1 MGLNLNRRRR
11 HQCSDHKV
19 GLQIARFSSQSTRS
33 TLTYWWKSYVESR
46 ATPMVSRSSGKQFKD
61 VTLLLLDV
69 FTGEGCL
76 RPLGIV
82 ECECGLQTHRLDG
95 GQ

>member
-1 MGLNLNRRRR
+1 M
-11 HQCSDHKV
+11 
-19 GLQIARFSSQSTRS
+19 
-33 TLTYWWKSYVESR
+33 ESR

-61 VTLLLLDV
+61 VPLLLLDV

-82 ECECGLQTHRLDG
+82 ECECGLQTDRLDG